1 MAIELVSFDELKLYL
16 GLSKTELD
24 YPELTLI
31 QESVVSA
38 VESYTRRILTEDKY
52 SKTVF
57 VFCKTK
63 MIMLDAIPIKT
74 ISSILIDGIATT
86 DYKIKQYGVQ
96 LDKYV
101 EDVELSIS
109 YTGGLETVN
118 SIIKRAALLQTV
130 YEFQNKDSIGIQTI
144 STDGGTTVKPELG
157 LLKEVKI
164 LLDGHIH
171 PFPVF

>member
-1 MAIELVSFDELKLYL
+1 MAIELVSFDDLKLYL
-16 GLSKTELD
+16 GLSKGELN

-38 VESYTRRILTEDKY
+38 IESYTRRILTEDNY

-57 VFCKTK
+57 VSCKTK
-63 MIMLDAIPIKT
+63 MIMLDAIPIKK
-74 ISSILIDGIATT
+74 ISSILIDGIDTT

-96 LDKYV
+96 LDEYV
-101 EDVELSIS
+101 DDAELSIS

-118 SIIKRAALLQTV
+118 AMIKRAALLQTV
-130 YEFQNKDSIGIQTI
+130 YEFQNKDSIGIQTV

-157 LLKEVKI
+157 LLREVKT
-164 LLDGHIH
+164 LLDRHIH
-171 PFPVF
+171 PYPVF